1 MQKFNLIFLRSNKVL
16 VSQKQYFDWKGIQNE
31 FDDYLTNVGFNS
43 IDEIKEHIQFDY
55 KLTEE
60 KAIKESRKIT
70 ESNSEYVE
78 IEL

>member
-1 MQKFNLIFLRSNKVL
+1 MKKFNLIFLRSGKVFI
-16 VSQKQYFDWKGIQNE
+16 SKKQYSDWKEIPNE
-31 FDDYLTNVGFNS
+31 FDDYVTNVGFDS
-43 IDEIKEHIQFDY
+43 LDEIKDYIQFDY

-60 KAIKESRKIT
+60 KAFKESSKIS